1 MPGTSLGNRGI
12 HLVKKKS
19 ANPEQQ
25 QKGLLTRKTF
35 RTGQAVPQSG
45 IYRVTHGDHRL
56 PHEVTLLR
64 TAEFPPCS
72 KCGVEVKF
80 KLLGGLPWIHSKS
93 FSIASPKLRQKPPQW
108 TTRKRPLVDVPFS
121 RWPRKTNPAFA
132 KML

>member
-1 MPGTSLGNRGI
+1 VMPGTSLGKRGI

-25 QKGLLTRKTF
+25 QKDLLTRKTF

-64 TAEFPPCS
+64 AAEFPPCS

-80 KLLGGLPWIHSKS
+80 KLLRGVTVDSFKVVLNSLPE
-93 FSIASPKLRQKPPQW
+93 IAPETAAMDDPEE
-108 TTRKRPLVDVPFS
+108 
-121 RWPRKTNPAFA
+121 AA
-132 KML
+132 G